1 MMRGGLAAT
10 TTVTV
15 TSPCATPTGSVTC
28 TFTPGGG
35 PGPITLGPYPLS
47 QATASFTV
55 PTDSLPVGVYSI
67 KVRRRYCRGG
77 GVRGGGGVGWGGGG
91 GYDSCRQ
98 TPFAAS
104 ALDVCV
110 LLTYLLARP
119 CSVTT
124 TQTRPILWPPTAP
137 PSSTSSLQT

>member
-1 MMRGGLAAT
+1 MTRGGLAAT

-91 GYDSCRQ
+91 GGMTRVGKH
-98 TPFAAS
+98 P
-104 ALDVCV
+104 
-110 LLTYLLARP
+110 LLPAPLTCACYLHTYLH
-119 CSVTT
+119 
-124 TQTRPILWPPTAP
+124 AP
-137 PSSTSSLQT
+137 AV